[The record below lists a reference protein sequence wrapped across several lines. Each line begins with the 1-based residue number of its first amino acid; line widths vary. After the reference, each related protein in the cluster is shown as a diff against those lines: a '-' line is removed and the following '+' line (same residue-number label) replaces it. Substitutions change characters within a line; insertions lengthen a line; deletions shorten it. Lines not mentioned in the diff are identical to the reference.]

1 MQWQSRILAFALA
14 LPCSAFVEAQQP
26 QAGTGSPNN
35 QTVLTADTSIS
46 LRTTR
51 ALTSKQVKP
60 GEQVDLEVV
69 RDVRVGSLL
78 VIPRHTKVTGTVYS
92 VQPARRL
99 MRGGS
104 IGLEPA
110 NIKAITGETVA
121 LKGNRTAQ
129 GGPSAEEKA
138 GAVAEGRLILSWLP
152 LVMKGE
158 EASLPKGTAIGAFVN
173 SDVLLDTARLRE
185 AVAAL
190 EQKNA
195 ALLAAATQAAVHI
208 YRHIPDVGPGKATIY
223 LDGNQ
228 LARIGQ
234 GRYLTLLLDPGAHTF
249 RADRSEVRLECKAGE
264 EYYLLTQVHRSFW
277 GEARGT
283 HGPVYLTLVQGEHAE
298 DEIYPLRLP
307 DAKDIKDPSKLAK
320 SDVRP

>member
-1 MQWQSRILAFALA
+1 MQWQRRILAFALA
-14 LPCSAFVEAQQP
+14 LFCSAFVEAQQP
-26 QAGTGSPNN
+26 QAAAASPNN
-35 QTVLTADTSIS
+35 QTVLAADTSIS

-110 NIKAITGETVA
+110 DIKAITGETVA
-121 LKGNRTAQ
+121 LKGNRTAH

-138 GAVAEGRLILSWLP
+138 GAVLEGRIILSWLP

-158 EASLPKGTAIGAFVN
+158 EASLPKGTAINAFVN

-190 EQKNA
+190 EQKKA
-195 ALLAAATQAAVHI
+195 ALLAAGTQAEVHI

-234 GRYLTLLLDPGAHTF
+234 GRYLSLLLDPGAHTF
-249 RADRSEVRLECKAGE
+249 RVDRSEVRLECKAGE
-264 EYYLLTQVHRSFW
+264 EYYLLTVVHRSFW

-283 HGPVYLTLVQGEHAE
+283 HGPVYLTLVQGEQAE

-307 DAKDIKDPSKLAK
+307 DAKDIKDPSKLVK
-320 SDVRP
+320 SDMRP

>member
-1 MQWQSRILAFALA
+1 MQWQRRIVAFALA

-26 QAGTGSPNN
+26 QASAASPNN
-35 QTVLTADTSIS
+35 QTVLTAGTSIT

-51 ALTSKQVKP
+51 ALTSKQVNP

-78 VIPRHTKVTGTVYS
+78 VIPRHTKVTGMVYG

-99 MRGGS
+99 MRGGG
-104 IGLEPA
+104 IALEPA

-121 LKGNRTAQ
+121 LKGNRTAH

-138 GAVAEGRLILSWLP
+138 QAVMEGRIILSWLP

-158 EASLPKGTAIGAFVN
+158 EASLPKGTAIDAFID
-173 SDVLLDTARLRE
+173 SDVLLDTARLRD

-195 ALLAAATQAAVHI
+195 ALLAAATQAQVHI

-234 GRYLTLLLDPGAHTF
+234 GRYLTVLLDPGEHTF
-249 RADRSEVRLECKAGE
+249 RADRSEIRLQCRAGE
-264 EYYLLTQVHRSFW
+264 EYYLLTEVHRSFW

-283 HGPVYLTLVQGEHAE
+283 HGPVYLSLVQGEQAE
-298 DEIYPLRLP
+298 DEIYPLRPP
-307 DAKDIKDPSKLAK
+307 DAKDIKDPSKTVK
-320 SDVRP
+320 SDIWP